1 MPGRVALAYSGG
13 EGCCWWHC
21 PEAGGTGIS
30 RCKKSNRTR
39 RDLERSRG
47 FGDFMLGPQASGAQ
61 VESLWLPVYIY
72 RNRVNVRHPATLGV
86 AFGVADI
93 MTKLG

>member
-1 MPGRVALAYSGG
+1 M
-13 EGCCWWHC
+13 
-21 PEAGGTGIS
+21 
-30 RCKKSNRTR
+30 R
-39 RDLERSRG
+39 RDLEGSHG
-47 FGDFMLGPQASGAQ
+47 FSDFVLGPQASGAE
-61 VESLWLPVYIY
+61 VESFWLPVYIY